1 MEITIEMIK
10 ELREKTGV
18 GIMDCR
24 TALRNADG
32 DMEKAIEELREKGL
46 KKAEKRANREASE
59 GRVEV
64 YIHSEGRLVVVVE
77 INSETD
83 FVGKSDTFKE
93 LSHEIAL
100 QIAAASPKFISE
112 ADVPAE
118 VLEEEK
124 NAIIERVRAE
134 GKPEAIIP
142 KIVEGAMKKFMDENV
157 LLNQKY
163 IKDESKTVADLINDK
178 VAALGERLVIRRFI
192 RWALGETTPP
202 TVEEDAE

>member
-1 MEITIEMIK
+1 
-10 ELREKTGV
+10 V
-18 GIMDCR
+18 
-24 TALRNADG
+24 
-32 DMEKAIEELREKGL
+32 
-46 KKAEKRANREASE
+46 
-59 GRVEV
+59 VEV
-64 YIHSEGRLVVVVE
+64 
-77 INSETD
+77 NSETD

-93 LSHEIAL
+93 LCHEIAL
-100 QIAAASPKFISE
+100 QIAAASPKYVSE

-134 GKPEAIIP
+134 GKPENIIP
-142 KIVEGAMKKFMDENV
+142 RIVDGAMKKFMDENI

-178 VAALGERLVIRRFI
+178 VAALGERLVVRRFV

-202 TVEEDAE
+202 TTEEEA